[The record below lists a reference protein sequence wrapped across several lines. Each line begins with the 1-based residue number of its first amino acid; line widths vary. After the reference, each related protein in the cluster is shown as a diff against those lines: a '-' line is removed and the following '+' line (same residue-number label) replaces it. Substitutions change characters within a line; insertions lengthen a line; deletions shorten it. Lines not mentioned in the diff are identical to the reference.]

1 VPRFALAGIPLRGR
15 HGLVELTYLLGETIV
30 LAEVKLVIAP
40 TEARLTITK
49 GDEVVDDEIWSF
61 GRKIGKTEAR
71 EFARAVFDDAY
82 DGINFMVHG
91 EE

>member
-1 VPRFALAGIPLRGR
+1 M
-15 HGLVELTYLLGETIV
+15 

-40 TEARLTITK
+40 TEARLTISR
-49 GDEVVDDEIWSF
+49 GEEIVDDEVWSF
-61 GRKIGKTEAR
+61 GRKIGKAEAR

>member
-1 VPRFALAGIPLRGR
+1 M
-15 HGLVELTYLLGETIV
+15 VELIYLLGETKV

-40 TEARLTITK
+40 TEARLTISK
-49 GDEVVDDEIWSF
+49 GEEIVDDEIWSF

>member
-1 VPRFALAGIPLRGR
+1 M
-15 HGLVELTYLLGETIV
+15 

-40 TEARLTITK
+40 TEARLTISK
-49 GDEVVDDEIWSF
+49 GEEIVDDEVWSF

-71 EFARAVFDDAY
+71 EFARAVFDDCY

-91 EE
+91 ED